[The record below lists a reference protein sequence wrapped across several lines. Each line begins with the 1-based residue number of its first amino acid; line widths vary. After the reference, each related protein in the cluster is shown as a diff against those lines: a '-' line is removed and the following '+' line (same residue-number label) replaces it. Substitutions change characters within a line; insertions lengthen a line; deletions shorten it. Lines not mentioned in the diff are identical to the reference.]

1 MKHQG
6 ELFWFRVAG
15 LTACAFFLLGLA
27 SRAAGNP
34 QIGKPGDD
42 PANPWTA
49 MSVSDLQKIVETDV
63 DSEHRFAAVD
73 ALAAKGKEALP
84 QLKAALRDPTGYVRY
99 RAAQAMGEMGGEMT
113 GEGLQLLQSDDQEL
127 RVLGAILFK
136 HMAGKCDA
144 SLVVPALA
152 KALSDTH
159 FDVRVNAANALGELG
174 DRAEAAVPAL
184 IKASSDE
191 EWWVRDSANLALSK
205 INTPEARRTL
215 IPLMTQERHSALWFQ
230 AAAKILEP
238 AQNDPELQQAL
249 ALAYG
254 IWLQKGEGWT
264 APFAARGKFGYGI
277 MGLERLVKEGTP
289 IPPEV
294 GRIIEK
300 ILKGEIEPLWPIDD
314 GNRKRLETILQKLS
328 GGAK

>member
-6 ELFWFRVAG
+6 ELFLFRVAC
-15 LTACAFFLLGLA
+15 LAACAVFLQGLA
-27 SRAAGNP
+27 SQAAEKP
-34 QIGKPGDD
+34 QQGKPGDN

-49 MSVSDLQKIVETDV
+49 MSVSDLHKVVETDV

-84 QLKAALRDPTGYVRY
+84 QLRQALHDPSGFVRY

-113 GEGLQLLQSDDQEL
+113 GEGLQLLQSGDQEL

-136 HMAGKCDA
+136 HMAGNSDV
-144 SLVVPALA
+144 SRVVPALA

-184 IKASSDE
+184 IKAAGDE

-215 IPLMTQERHSALWFQ
+215 IPVMTEERHSALWFQ

-238 AQNDPELQQAL
+238 AQKDPELQQAL

-277 MGLERLVKEGTP
+277 AGLERLVKEGTP
-289 IPPEV
+289 IPPAV
-294 GRIIEK
+294 GKIVEQ
-300 ILKGEIEPLWPIDD
+300 ILKGEIEPLWPLDD
-314 GNRKRLETILQKLS
+314 SNRKRLEMIMQKMS